1 MVNFLIAGI
10 QRSGTTYIRRC
21 LDSHSMIQC
30 HGEVFLKRYCNN
42 PYGYYEY
49 LSASLQRRIGHILY
63 RSLVVNHYLDYL
75 ASVSSKPIV
84 GFKLMHSQLRRIP
97 YEFPMLLRN
106 IHNGDIK
113 VIQIIRR
120 NVLKTYLS
128 RLSTK
133 ASGRYH
139 AKSDIDVATLF
150 VDTSRLISELDKIR
164 AENAWWSR
172 LLSGTNYMVVEYESF
187 TANKEAESRRMLDFL
202 GVNRY
207 EVLASTNR
215 KINPD
220 DISQLVTNY
229 SDMEAVLQ
237 GTRYE
242 CYLQDDNEHKRV

>member
-1 MVNFLIAGI
+1 MKKYSVYRFQWI
-10 QRSGTTYIRRC
+10 
-21 LDSHSMIQC
+21 
-30 HGEVFLKRYCNN
+30 CNCN
-42 PYGYYEY
+42 MW
-49 LSASLQRRIGHILY
+49 L
-63 RSLVVNHYLDYL
+63 
-75 ASVSSKPIV
+75 
-84 GFKLMHSQLRRIP
+84 
-97 YEFPMLLRN
+97 
-106 IHNGDIK
+106 IK

-128 RLSTK
+128 RLSTQ

-139 AKSDIDVATLF
+139 AKTDIDVATLF

-164 AENAWWSR
+164 AENALWGR

-187 TANKEAESRRMLDFL
+187 VANKEAESRRMLDFL

-207 EVLASTNR
+207 EVLTSTNR

-220 DISQLVTNY
+220 DSSLLVTNY

-242 CYLQDDNEHKRV
+242 YYLLDDNEHKRV